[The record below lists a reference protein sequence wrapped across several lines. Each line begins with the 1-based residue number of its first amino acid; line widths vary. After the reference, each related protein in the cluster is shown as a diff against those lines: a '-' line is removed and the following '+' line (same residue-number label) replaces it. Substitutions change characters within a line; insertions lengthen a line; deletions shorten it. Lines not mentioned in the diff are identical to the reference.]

1 MNESTSPQGEP
12 GAMAV
17 VGASTPAVD
26 SAISST
32 SQELSPEVAAASSGH
47 AGAGDHPTPV
57 QRLLLL
63 LQLEAGD
70 LWIIAVYALALGVLS
85 LATPIAVQ
93 AMVNQV
99 AFGQLLQPLVALLLV
114 LLVLLGLAGGLRIL
128 QNIAVEILQQRLLV
142 RSGLGLAR
150 LLPRVPLPVLR
161 EHGPDLASR
170 FLEIAAVQK
179 AAAGLL
185 LDGLAIALQLLI
197 GMAVLAFYH
206 PLLLAFDVVLS
217 GFVALIL
224 LGLGRAAV
232 PTSIAESQAK
242 YAVADWLAAL
252 CRHPLAFK
260 FADGPKVASARAD
273 ALLCDYVHARRGHF
287 RILLRQIIGSLTLQA
302 VASVALLGIG
312 GALVIA
318 GQLTLGQLIAAEL
331 IVSAL
336 LAGIAKFGKHLEAYY
351 DLLTAL
357 DKLGHLSDLEHER
370 ADGELL
376 PEQLG
381 GLQLQLSAVAAGYPG
396 GDILISDIN
405 LQLPAGARVA
415 IIGAPQSGKTLM
427 GELLTGLVPPR
438 EGALTYDGCD
448 LRDLQLSALRAQ
460 IALVC
465 AEEPALFAGTVA
477 EILCGAGE
485 RRSGPVSRTPGRGE
499 LRAALSA
506 VGLWPARRAFKD
518 GLDTALGDGAP
529 SLSRDERWRLQLAR
543 VLVQRPRLVVI
554 DKTTP
559 SGGPQDDATAALL
572 YSELPFTVVL
582 CTAPGDPLLARCDEV
597 YQIQDATLVAV
608 ARKGRK

>member
-1 MNESTSPQGEP
+1 MSELTNTQGETDAT
-12 GAMAV
+12 GTVSADA
-17 VGASTPAVD
+17 PAAPTTG
-26 SAISST
+26 SAALAIS
-32 SQELSPEVAAASSGH
+32 AAAEAATSAH
-47 AGAGDHPTPV
+47 EEAGDHKTPV
-57 QRLLLL
+57 QRLFLLL
-63 LQLEAGD
+63 HLEADD
-70 LWIIAVYALALGVLS
+70 LWMITVYALALGVLS

-93 AMVNQV
+93 AMVNQL
-99 AFGQLLQPLVALLLV
+99 AFGQLLQPLVALLLG
-114 LLVLLGLAGGLRIL
+114 LLVLLGLSGVLRAL
-128 QNIAVEILQQRLLV
+128 QTVAVEILQQRLLV
-142 RSGLGLAR
+142 RTALGLAR
-150 LLPRVPLPVLR
+150 RLPLVPVPVLR

-217 GFVALIL
+217 GCVALIL

-232 PTSIAESQAK
+232 PTSIAESHAK

-260 FADGPKVASARAD
+260 FADGPCVASGRAD
-273 ALLCDYVHARRGHF
+273 ALLCDYVHARRRHF

-302 VASVALLGIG
+302 AASVALLGIG

-336 LAGIAKFGKHLEAYY
+336 LAGIAKFGKHLETYY

-357 DKLGHLSDLEHER
+357 DKLGHLSDLQRER
-370 ADGELL
+370 ADGEPL
-376 PEQLG
+376 PGQTGGIQLE
-381 GLQLQLSAVAAGYPG
+381 LSAVAAGYPG
-396 GDILISDIN
+396 GDILIGDLN

-415 IIGAPQSGKTLM
+415 IIGAPQSGKSLLC
-427 GELLTGLVPPR
+427 ELLTGLVPPR
-438 EGALTYDGCD
+438 DGALTYDGCD
-448 LRDLQLSALRAQ
+448 VRDLQLSALRAQ

-465 AEEPALFAGTVA
+465 DEEPALFAGTVA

-485 RRSGPVSRTPGRGE
+485 RGGSPGSRAPGRGE
-499 LRAALSA
+499 LRAALGA

-518 GLDTALGDGAP
+518 GLDTALSDGAP
-529 SLSRDERWRLQLAR
+529 SLSRDERWRLQVAR

-559 SGGPQDDATAALL
+559 SREPQDDVTAALL
-572 YSELPFTVVL
+572 LPELPFTVVL
-582 CTAPGDPLLARCDEV
+582 CTAPGDPLLTRCDEV
-597 YQIQDATLVAV
+597 YEIRHATLVAV
-608 ARKGRK
+608 ARKDRQ